1 MASKPNRLM
10 LLVLVQCSDRLVSQ
24 VQEYKEIQANIKRD
38 LRSKIK
44 QTLLG
49 ALMQGDADSD
59 GVIDPE
65 EVDRIVFRLNLMPG
79 VEFNEGRFRQVLKRE
94 GGDIMKF
101 ASKHFEEEAIVEK
114 ERIFIF

>member
-1 MASKPNRLM
+1 MASNRLI
-10 LLVLVQCSDRLVSQ
+10 LLFLVQCSDRLVSQ